1 MDSLFI
7 KQERLFSH
15 LPSTERE
22 IAQSINWDNRL
33 ISIRGSRGVGKTTL
47 MLQYIKRRYGAGT
60 REALY
65 CSLDSVYFSNRRLLD
80 LAEQFYL
87 NGGKQLFLDEVHK
100 YPTWSKEIK
109 EIYDC
114 YPDLKVVIS
123 GSSLLNILNA
133 EADLSRRCMP
143 YTMPGLSFRE
153 YLKFYNNI
161 NLPSYS
167 LKAILEKPDEICSLI
182 NKECRPLAMF
192 SKYLQEGYYPFFDGN
207 KDDYYVYIENIVN
220 LVLEQ
225 ELPLLCGIDPAY
237 IRRIKAL
244 LEILTHTVPF
254 EVDTAKL
261 SSLLSISRNS
271 LLSYLQ
277 SLAKSE
283 MITLLYSDNLSVKKL
298 QKPDKIYLNNT
309 NMLYALS
316 SQAVDIGTARET
328 FVVNQLSNNHSIEYG
343 KSTGDFRVDRKITF
357 EVGGPDKKFS
367 QIAGVDNSYILSDG
381 IEYATGRRLPIWLVG
396 LTY

>member
-7 KQERLFSH
+7 KQERLLSH
-15 LPSTERE
+15 LPATERE
-22 IAQSINWDNRL
+22 ITQNINWDNRL

-47 MLQYIKRRYGAGT
+47 MLQYIKRKYGAGT
-60 REALY
+60 HEALY
-65 CSLDSVYFSNRRLLD
+65 CSLDSVYFSNKQLLN
-80 LAEQFYL
+80 LAEQFYT

-114 YPDLKVVIS
+114 YPELKIVIS

-153 YLKFYNNI
+153 YLKFYSNI
-161 NLPSYS
+161 DIPVYS
-167 LKAILEKPDEICSLI
+167 LKEILETPDKVCTQI

-192 SKYLQEGYYPFFDGN
+192 AKYLQEGYYPFFNGN
-207 KDDYYVYIENIVN
+207 KGDYYVYIENIVN

-244 LEILTHTVPF
+244 LEIITHTVPF
-254 EVDTAKL
+254 EVDITKL

-271 LLSYLQ
+271 LLSYLH
-277 SLAKSE
+277 SLERSG
-283 MITLLYSDNLSVKKL
+283 MITLLYSDNLTVKKL

-316 SQAVDIGTARET
+316 SQNIDIGTARET
-328 FVVNQLSNNHSIEYG
+328 FVVSQLSYNHSIEYG
-343 KSTGDFRVDRKITF
+343 KKTGDFTIDREITF
-357 EVGGPDKKFS
+357 EVGGPDKKFT

-381 IEYATGRRLPIWLVG
+381 IEYATGRRLPIWLIG